1 MLKRRTVIQTL
12 FLSIVFGIL
21 SLVPYQLEQNGY
33 AVNSALVAVCWM
45 TLTLSVLALMYSFLS
60 VVASMMMLAAIS
72 IPGGVELLIRA
83 RKPFKLVAWKEACES
98 YEKIAQLHR
107 KNLSEGNNNDI

>member
-12 FLSIVFGIL
+12 FHSIVFGIL

-33 AVNSALVAVCWM
+33 AVNSALVAVGWI

-60 VVASMMMLAAIS
+60 VVASMMMLALLS
-72 IPGGVELLIRA
+72 IRGGVELLIKAGNPYRI
-83 RKPFKLVAWKEACES
+83 VAWKEAFES
-98 YEKIAQLHR
+98 YDEITQLHR
-107 KNLSEGNNNDI
+107 KSLSGRNNNDA